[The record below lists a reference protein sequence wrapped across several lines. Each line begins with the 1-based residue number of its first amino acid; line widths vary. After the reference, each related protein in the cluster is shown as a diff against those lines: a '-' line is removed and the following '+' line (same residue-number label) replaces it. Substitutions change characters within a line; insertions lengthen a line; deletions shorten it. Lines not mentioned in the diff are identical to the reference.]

1 VNTTLGT
8 LVVGGATGDI
18 VLSSA
23 GTGSTGNFGA
33 ISGSG
38 LDITGNAN
46 IAGNLT
52 LGGQL
57 TIGDATSDTVN
68 VVASL
73 SSSLIPQ
80 TDNVFD
86 LGSATKSWRDLYIS
100 TGSIKVVSNGSVVST
115 LSTNADGS
123 QTFPNGLYSQANIQ
137 IGDGSYLDAGK
148 FQVGRRGTSPDQN
161 VVLGIDV
168 MPFLTSGVGNVGIG
182 RLALNKLTTGTSNI
196 GVGESAGYGISG
208 SNSQN
213 IAIGYGTAFNMTGSN
228 VSQNV
233 FLGTNAGTYLNDG
246 IYNTAIGGN
255 ALLGSLNSNDTPTK
269 STALGYS
276 GGAYLTGN
284 STNNLLLGANAGPSS
299 DTTESYKLYVSN
311 GDSGQQPFMNG
322 NMANDSRTL
331 SINAATTISGS
342 VIITNDLDLYGNNI
356 NLYHN
361 GTTIISGST
370 IQFTYA
376 DVQFNGLRPPTLGQ
390 GLALDWRYG
399 GVPTGSAGGASVD
412 WVIGGTGVSNH
423 TMLSGHPNGLN
434 VNIAP
439 QTGGTLYHDLL
450 FPNNTGSDYPGYQYT
465 FPSANG
471 TIALTTDL
479 SSGATSITALNSFS
493 SSALGRLTA
502 LEVETSNLETF
513 TASLST
519 TSNVRFGSIGVGM
532 NASGTSGRIDA
543 ANDVVAF
550 STSDIRL
557 KENIVPIPNALEK
570 ISKISGNTYDWRA
583 ELKDVHGYEGN
594 DVGVIAQ
601 EVEAVLPQLV
611 QDRDNGYKAVKYDK
625 LVALLIEGIKEQQTQ
640 IHSLTL
646 EIEKLKEQKGL

>member
-1 VNTTLGT
+1 
-8 LVVGGATGDI
+8 
-18 VLSSA
+18 
-23 GTGSTGNFGA
+23 
-33 ISGSG
+33 
-38 LDITGNAN
+38 
-46 IAGNLT
+46 
-52 LGGQL
+52 
-57 TIGDATSDTVN
+57 
-68 VVASL
+68 
-73 SSSLIPQ
+73 
-80 TDNVFD
+80 
-86 LGSATKSWRDLYIS
+86 
-100 TGSIKVVSNGSVVST
+100 
-115 LSTNADGS
+115 
-123 QTFPNGLYSQANIQ
+123 
-137 IGDGSYLDAGK
+137 
-148 FQVGRRGTSPDQN
+148 
-161 VVLGIDV
+161 
-168 MPFLTSGVGNVGIG
+168 
-182 RLALNKLTTGTSNI
+182 
-196 GVGESAGYGISG
+196 
-208 SNSQN
+208 
-213 IAIGYGTAFNMTGSN
+213 
-228 VSQNV
+228 
-233 FLGTNAGTYLNDG
+233 
-246 IYNTAIGGN
+246 
-255 ALLGSLNSNDTPTK
+255 
-269 STALGYS
+269 
-276 GGAYLTGN
+276 
-284 STNNLLLGANAGPSS
+284 
-299 DTTESYKLYVSN
+299 
-311 GDSGQQPFMNG
+311 
-322 NMANDSRTL
+322 MANDSRTL

-342 VIITNDLDLYGNNI
+342 AIITNDLDLYGNNI

-370 IQFTYA
+370 IQFRYA
-376 DVQFNGLRPPTLGQ
+376 DFNLNGLRPPTLGQ

-493 SSALGRLTA
+493 SSALGRLSNLESTSASLLIETANLETFSSSALTRLTA

-519 TSNVRFGSIGVGM
+519 TSNVRFGSLGIGM
-532 NASGTSGRIDA
+532 AASGTSGRIDA

-557 KENIVPIPNALEK
+557 KENIVPIPNALDK

>member
-1 VNTTLGT
+1 LAVTS
-8 LVVGGATGDI
+8 V
-18 VLSSA
+18 
-23 GTGSTGNFGA
+23 TGS
-33 ISGSG
+33 
-38 LDITGNAN
+38 LR
-46 IAGNLT
+46 
-52 LGGQL
+52 
-57 TIGDATSDTVN
+57 V
-68 VVASL
+68 
-73 SSSLIPQ
+73 
-80 TDNVFD
+80 
-86 LGSATKSWRDLYIS
+86 
-100 TGSIKVVSNGSVVST
+100 
-115 LSTNADGS
+115 
-123 QTFPNGLYSQANIQ
+123 
-137 IGDGSYLDAGK
+137 
-148 FQVGRRGTSPDQN
+148 
-161 VVLGIDV
+161 
-168 MPFLTSGVGNVGIG
+168 
-182 RLALNKLTTGTSNI
+182 
-196 GVGESAGYGISG
+196 
-208 SNSQN
+208 
-213 IAIGYGTAFNMTGSN
+213 
-228 VSQNV
+228 
-233 FLGTNAGTYLNDG
+233 
-246 IYNTAIGGN
+246 
-255 ALLGSLNSNDTPTK
+255 
-269 STALGYS
+269 
-276 GGAYLTGN
+276 
-284 STNNLLLGANAGPSS
+284 
-299 DTTESYKLYVSN
+299 
-311 GDSGQQPFMNG
+311 
-322 NMANDSRTL
+322 
-331 SINAATTISGS
+331 SGS
-342 VIITNDLDLYGNNI
+342 VIITDDISTYGNNI

-376 DVQFNGLRPPTLGQ
+376 DVQFNGTRPPTLGQ

-399 GVPTGSAGGASVD
+399 GVPTGTVGGGSVD
-412 WVIGGTGVSNH
+412 WFSGGTGVSNH

-493 SSALGRLTA
+493 SSALGRLSNLETTSASLLIETA
-502 LEVETSNLETF
+502 NLELFSGSALGRLSNLETTSASLLIETSNLETF

-519 TSNVRFGSIGVGM
+519 TSNVRFGSLGIGM
-532 NASGTSGRIDA
+532 AASGTSGRIDA

-557 KENIVPIPNALEK
+557 KENIVPIPNALDK

>member
-1 VNTTLGT
+1 MGLKFRRGSTAQQSGSLAFGEPYVNTTLGT

-52 LGGQL
+52 LGGNI
-57 TIGDATSDTVN
+57 TIGDNTADSVN

-73 SSSLIPQ
+73 SSSLIPSI
-80 TDNVFD
+80 TNAFD
-86 LGSATKSWRDLYIS
+86 LGSADKFWRDLYIS
-100 TGSIKVVSNGSVVST
+100 TGSIKFVGAGGNVLGT
-115 LSTNADGS
+115 LTNTG
-123 QTFPNGLYSQANIQ
+123 NGLNL
-137 IGDGSYLDAGK
+137 DGGVVTNGNSS
-148 FQVGRRGTSPDQN
+148 FGTAS
-161 VVLGIDV
+161 VSV
-168 MPFLTSGVGNVGIG
+168 TSV
-182 RLALNKLTTGTSNI
+182 TGSLR
-196 GVGESAGYGISG
+196 VSG
-208 SNSQN
+208 SLIVS
-213 IAIGYGTAFNMTGSN
+213 GTIT
-228 VSQNV
+228 
-233 FLGTNAGTYLNDG
+233 TTDD
-246 IYNTAIGGN
+246 I
-255 ALLGSLNSNDTPTK
+255 
-269 STALGYS
+269 ST
-276 GGAYLTGN
+276 
-284 STNNLLLGANAGPSS
+284 
-299 DTTESYKLYVSN
+299 
-311 GDSGQQPFMNG
+311 
-322 NMANDSRTL
+322 
-331 SINAATTISGS
+331 
-342 VIITNDLDLYGNNI
+342 YGNNI

-370 IQFTYA
+370 IQFRYA
-376 DVQFNGLRPPTLGQ
+376 DFNLNGTRPPTLGQ

-412 WVIGGTGVSNH
+412 WVIGGTGVSYH

-439 QTGGTLYHDLL
+439 EVGGTLYHDLL

-471 TIALTTDL
+471 TIALTSNLT
-479 SSGATSITALNSFS
+479 SGTTSVSNLNSFS
-493 SSALGRLTA
+493 SSALTRLTA

-519 TSNVRFGSIGVGM
+519 TSNVRFGSLGIGM
-532 NASGTSGRIDA
+532 AASGTSGRIDA

-557 KENIVPIPNALEK
+557 KENIKPIENALDK
-570 ISKISGNTYDWRA
+570 ISKISGNTYDWKS

-625 LVALLIEGIKEQQTQ
+625 IVALLIEGIKEQQTQ